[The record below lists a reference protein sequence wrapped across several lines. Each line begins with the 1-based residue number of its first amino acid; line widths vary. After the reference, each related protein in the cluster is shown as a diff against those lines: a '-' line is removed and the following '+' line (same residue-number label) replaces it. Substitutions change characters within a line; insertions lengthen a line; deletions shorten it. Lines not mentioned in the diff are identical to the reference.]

1 MKVGD
6 KIKFAFAS
14 DEKEGVIEKISPKRV
29 FMRVN
34 FPHDPNK
41 LVIRRISDIEAG
53 SSNIKKKKKEKK
65 EKKEKKKK
73 EKK

>member
-14 DEKEGVIEKISPKRV
+14 DEKEGVIEKISPKKV
-29 FMRVN
+29 YMRVN

-41 LVIRRISDIEAG
+41 LVTRRISELESN
-53 SSNIKKKKKEKK
+53 SSSTKKKKKEKK
-65 EKKEKKKK
+65 VKKEKKM
-73 EKK
+73 

>member
-14 DEKEGVIEKISPKRV
+14 DEKEGVIEKLSPKKV

-34 FPHDPNK
+34 FPNDPNK

-53 SSNIKKKKKEKK
+53 SSNAKKKKEKK
-65 EKKEKKKK
+65 KKK
-73 EKK
+73 

>member
-53 SSNIKKKKKEKK
+53 PSSAKKKKEK
-65 EKKEKKKK
+65 EKKKK
-73 EKK
+73 K

>member
-14 DEKEGVIEKISPKRV
+14 DEREGVIEKISPKRV

-53 SSNIKKKKKEKK
+53 SSSAKKKKEK
-65 EKKEKKKK
+65 EKKKK
-73 EKK
+73 K

>member
-14 DEKEGVIEKISPKRV
+14 DEKEGVIEKLSPKKV

-53 SSNIKKKKKEKK
+53 SSNAKKKKEKK
-65 EKKEKKKK
+65 DKKAKKEKK
-73 EKK
+73 

>member
-53 SSNIKKKKKEKK
+53 SSNTKKKKKKEKK
-65 EKKEKKKK
+65 EKK
-73 EKK
+73 

>member
-14 DEKEGVIEKISPKRV
+14 DEKEGVIEKISPKKV
-29 FMRVN
+29 FMRVH

-53 SSNIKKKKKEKK
+53 LSNTKKKKKEKK
-65 EKKEKKKK
+65 KKK
-73 EKK
+73 

>member
-53 SSNIKKKKKEKK
+53 SSSAKKKKEKK
-65 EKKEKKKK
+65 KKK
-73 EKK
+73 